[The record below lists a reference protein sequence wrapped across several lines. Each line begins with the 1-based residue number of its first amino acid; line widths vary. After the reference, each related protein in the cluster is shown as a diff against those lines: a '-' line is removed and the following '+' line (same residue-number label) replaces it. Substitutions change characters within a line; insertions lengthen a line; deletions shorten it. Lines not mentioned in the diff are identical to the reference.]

1 MLSATLLSIHNLHT
15 LVQLA
20 KDMRAA
26 ISEGGRLQSFAD
38 EYMADLK
45 IPRTPQRYK

>member
-20 KDMRAA
+20 REMRASIQA
-26 ISEGGRLQSFAD
+26 GTFEAD
-38 EYMADLK
+38 FRHLLAD
-45 IPRTPQRYK
+45 